1 MNAAERRTKIT
12 LLLAQANGPLSATAS
27 KRGTAVGLLLRL
39 FRKIFAVHRYL
50 TATHI
55 GYSPQARHRVNC
67 PKVKRRSSVG
77 YPHRTTRSS
86 VGTADGT
93 YELQLLTNFTVG
105 CGKVNCPKGKRR
117 CPGVRPRRTVFQP
130 SAHCLTAGAASGRP
144 RNAQSLQNSYLLT
157 PNSYLA

>member
-1 MNAAERRTKIT
+1 M
-12 LLLAQANGPLSATAS
+12 
-27 KRGTAVGLLLRL
+27 RL

-105 CGKVNCPKGKRR
+105 CGKVNCGNAAREGALGYDLGAPHLTIST
-117 CPGVRPRRTVFQP
+117 CYPRRG
-130 SAHCLTAGAASGRP
+130 AHCAPTQRKIKRFSGEQCSPLRLGLCRRVTDGAPSR
-144 RNAQSLQNSYLLT
+144 RTLRFRFYV
-157 PNSYLA
+157 